1 MAFACVGVPLML
13 AAALFVL
20 AVAEKAPQG
29 NAARA
34 PGVPVHDL
42 DVRKAI
48 EGNGEIKLCKQG
60 RVLRVRDAV
69 VPFFRVPEWTGER
82 CEPQ

>member
-1 MAFACVGVPLML
+1 MDGQDGVFWFLGVPLML
-13 AAALFVL
+13 AGDLFL
-20 AVAEKAPQG
+20 LWVAETRPQS

-34 PGVPVHDL
+34 PRVPVHDL

-60 RVLRVRDAV
+60 RVLRVRDA
-69 VPFFRVPEWTGER
+69 
-82 CEPQ
+82 